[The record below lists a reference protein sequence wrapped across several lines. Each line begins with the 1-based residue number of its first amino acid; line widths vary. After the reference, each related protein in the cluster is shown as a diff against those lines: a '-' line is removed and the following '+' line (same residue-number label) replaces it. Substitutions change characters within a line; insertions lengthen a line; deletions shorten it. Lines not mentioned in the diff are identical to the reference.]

1 MGQDRINKP
10 KTNPD
15 AANAYYRRLE
25 RVVGLVNKAE
35 TYYDALGVR
44 PNATA
49 EEILKA
55 HQRVVG
61 VLNPLFHKSTAL
73 VSAEMQKRIDKA
85 FQQVTVACSVLN
97 DSSRRIEYDKFIGVN
112 SGALEHQTPAHSGN
126 GDSQE
131 PNPPTLKKAEQ
142 QSSTAQAQ
150 PHESTHSAASNQSAD
165 NRRKIERLKLA
176 LPVRV
181 NGYDRTTGE
190 WSEMTETIDVSRNG
204 SMLRLRRRVRHRSVV
219 HLSLPLPFELRS
231 HSGLDPDYNVYALVR
246 RVDPPRDGRR
256 IVALEFLGEKPPK
269 GLSEKPWSTFRTRW
283 TGAERRREP
292 RVEKSEPVAIEYL
305 DEALQP
311 IRRDE
316 AVTEDVGP
324 RGMRVRLSTAA
335 PEFDLVKVIR
345 GAEKRESLAAVSD
358 HYFDKD
364 GVERICLRFIGNM
377 PDSAFVAEHRVEHA
391 HAKGKKILIADDDPP
406 LRKVLGKLLT
416 DAGYDVLLAEDGQ
429 SAVEK
434 AASERPDLVIADGL
448 MPKMHGF
455 LACQTIKQMESP
467 PKVILLTAV
476 YTKRNYKWEA
486 MQQYGADDFLTKPFE
501 LSELLACIEKHLAD
515 RPSA

>member
-1 MGQDRINKP
+1 MGQDRINTP
-10 KTNPD
+10 KTKPD
-15 AANAYYRRLE
+15 ANAYSRRLE
-25 RVVGLVNKAE
+25 RVVDLVDKAE
-35 TYYDALGVR
+35 TFYDVLGLR
-44 PNATA
+44 RNATK

-55 HQRVVG
+55 NQRILG

-73 VSAEMQKRIDKA
+73 VSARMQKRIDMA
-85 FQQVTVACSVLN
+85 FQQVTVASTVLAN
-97 DSSRRIEYDKFIGVN
+97 PSQRIDYDKFIGAN
-112 SGALEHQTPAHSGN
+112 SGAHEHQTPAHSGN

-131 PNPPTLKKAEQ
+131 PNPPALKKAEQ
-142 QSSTAQAQ
+142 QSSAAQAQ

-165 NRRKIERLKLA
+165 NRRRIERLKLA

-181 NGYDRTTGE
+181 NGYDRKTGE
-190 WSEMTETIDVSRNG
+190 WSEMTETIDVSRTG
-204 SMLRLRRRVRHRSVV
+204 SMLRLRRRVRHRTVL

-231 HSGLDPDYNVYALVR
+231 HSGLDTNYNVYALVR

-316 AVTEDVGP
+316 AVTENVGP
-324 RGMRVRLSTAA
+324 RGMRIRLSTPA

-345 GAEKRESLAAVSD
+345 GDEKGESLAAVSD
-358 HYFDKD
+358 HYFDE
-364 GVERICLRFIGNM
+364 GGLERICVRFISNM
-377 PDSAFVAEHRVEHA
+377 PDSAFVAEHRVQQA
-391 HAKGKKILIADDDPP
+391 HAKGKKILVADDDPP
-406 LRKVLGKLLT
+406 LRKVLGKILT

-455 LACQTIKQMESP
+455 LACKAIKQMESP

-486 MQQYGADDFLTKPFE
+486 REQYGADDLLTKPFE

-515 RPSA
+515 SPSA